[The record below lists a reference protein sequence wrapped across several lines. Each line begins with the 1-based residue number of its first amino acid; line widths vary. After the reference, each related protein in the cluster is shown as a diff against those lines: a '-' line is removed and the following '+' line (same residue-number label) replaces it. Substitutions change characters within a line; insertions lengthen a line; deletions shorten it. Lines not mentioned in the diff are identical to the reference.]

1 MTKLFSLLFLIITF
15 AGFSQEYKIAPQ
27 ELKGKVKS
35 VEAVLLSNNNQQ
47 IPQELKIFDNKG
59 RLIESK
65 IFYDGRINTFERSIY
80 QGNIIVTDLCD
91 YCTDLDKAFVN
102 FKIKENLKNPYS
114 GYATAEPRRT
124 HRTIKTTDK
133 NGNVIISKTY
143 NSEGYLNWVIKAT
156 YDKKSNLILE
166 ENFDDEGKKTPS
178 YKSKKYN
185 AKGLL
190 EEETTFANN
199 FERKATYT
207 YDVSGRRI
215 AEKVVQADRTTE
227 MLYEYLAERDTIKI
241 LTYAMNLKD
250 NTKNLKKIKQT
261 YTVNG
266 TKTSKETN
274 FYMGKSSNVE
284 FSEFDK
290 NGNLVLSKSYND
302 KNELRQEIKLVNDV
316 KGNWILMEYSY
327 LVNAS
332 YNGSAPKPEWRLSNY
347 SRKIVYY

>member
-1 MTKLFSLLFLIITF
+1 MTKAFALLFSIITF
-15 AGFSQEYKIAPQ
+15 AGFAQEYKIAPQ

-35 VEAVLLSNNNQQ
+35 IEIAQLSNNGQK
-47 IPQELKIFDNKG
+47 ILQELKSFDSKG
-59 RLIESK
+59 RLLESK
-65 IFYDGRINTFERSIY
+65 TFYDGRINTFERSIY
-80 QGNIIVTDLCD
+80 QGNTIVTDLCD
-91 YCTDLDKAFVN
+91 YCTDLDKEFVN

-133 NGNVIISKTY
+133 NGNVIVSKTY
-143 NSEGYLNWVIKAT
+143 NSEGYLNWVTKRA
-156 YDKKSNLILE
+156 YDKKSNLLLE
-166 ENFDDEGKKTPS
+166 ENFDDEGKKMPS
-178 YKSKKYN
+178 YISNKYN

-190 EEETTFANN
+190 EEETTFGNN

-207 YDVSGRRI
+207 YDISGRKI

-227 MLYEYLAERDTIKI
+227 MLYEYLTEKDTLKV

-250 NTKNLKKIKQT
+250 KTKNLQKIKQT
-261 YTVNG
+261 FTVNG

-302 KNELRQEIKLVNDV
+302 KNELRQEIKLVNDA
-316 KGNWILMEYSY
+316 KGNWISMEYSY

-332 YNGSAPKPEWRLSNY
+332 YNGSAPKPEWRTNKYLRN
-347 SRKIVYY
+347 IVYY